1 MANATSPTYTLAA
14 NISTNAITALV
25 NRGRMSIKKF
35 LTVLLRLI
43 TPRSMRVCSLPGSLP
58 SLLKKA
64 IRNCRMRST
73 TRSERSRLTLILIF
87 SPKMR
92 CPKVIT
98 AASTS
103 LPNSTALTM
112 SSSRAASPHSKPPST
127 CSKALMAS
135 TARSSTTA
143 FTCAISDPTKVS
155 TSVRISS
162 HLYGST
168 KGSSFFSSPPIPI
181 FETESSIVWN

>member
-1 MANATSPTYTLAA
+1 
-14 NISTNAITALV
+14 
-25 NRGRMSIKKF
+25 MSIKKF

-43 TPRSMRVCSLPGSLP
+43 TPRSMRVCSFPGSLP
-58 SLLKKA
+58 SLLKNA
-64 IRNCRMRST
+64 MRNCRMRST
-73 TRSERSRLTLILIF
+73 TRSERSRLTLIRIF

-112 SSSRAASPHSKPPST
+112 SSNRAASPHSKPPST
-127 CSKALMAS
+127 CIKALMAS

-155 TSVRISS
+155 IRVNISS

-168 KGSSFFSSPPIPI
+168 KGSSFFNKPPTPI
-181 FETESSIVWN
+181 FEVEVSIYYHLSNSVQIYANSLTYTQVHGFYYSREL